1 MAIMGNARQAIIVE
15 VGRNSKAMPGE
26 EHRPQTGGLA
36 GALTENREALLRFLA
51 ARCGDA
57 DTAEDLLHDLWI
69 RIGSVSTGPIANA
82 RAYLFRMANNL
93 VLDVARGRRRA
104 MARDRA
110 WIEQDGCVAGAVEAR
125 PDPAPAADDA
135 IATGQEA
142 ALLHQAIADLPPGA
156 ARALR
161 LHRFTGLKQAE
172 VAREMGISVSAV
184 EKHLA
189 TAMKHLRLRL
199 ADCGWYEAAASGRH
213 DPSGGGEP
221 PRELQR

>member
-1 MAIMGNARQAIIVE
+1 MPCE
-15 VGRNSKAMPGE
+15 NS
-26 EHRPQTGGLA
+26 PQLSGGLS
-36 GALTENREALLRFLA
+36 GLLDDNRDALLRFLA

-57 DTAEDLLHDLWI
+57 VMAEDLLHDLWI
-69 RIGSVSTGPIANA
+69 RIGKVSTGPIANG

-93 VLDVARGRRRA
+93 VLDAARGRRRA

-110 WIEQDGCVAGAVEAR
+110 WIEQDVGADNGIEMR
-125 PDPAPAADDA
+125 PDPAPAADEALAQRQEAELLHRA
-135 IATGQEA
+135 IAE
-142 ALLHQAIADLPPGA
+142 LPAGA

-161 LHRFTGLKQAE
+161 LHRFDGLKQAD

-189 TAMKHLRLRL
+189 TAMRHLRNRL
-199 ADCGWYEAAASGRH
+199 ADCGWYETAASGRH

-221 PRELQR
+221 PREQQR